1 MIKRNQS
8 SVVEDLKGTAVGV
21 LGVGTNERLSVG
33 VGVGQSV
40 KAGSFEGLTSNA
52 LTINNTATTMTTTIT
67 TDKTKARR
75 ATLAPLDIG
84 QHLPAVDFAACHTD
98 ACVTPS
104 GASVPFQGA
113 SSLGAGEQRTAGSMF
128 ETMANSQCE
137 QMGGTLIH
145 FVSTTL
151 GGNDH
156 AANPSN
162 VESGRPLPEPSI
174 PLLPTTQGTGAQGK
188 TCGQD
193 PGPRPHPATQEEE
206 ENAVQFRPTEEENA
220 VQFHLAIEGD
230 NGGGVLD
237 IMESE
242 NFEFYTPSD
251 DDDNDDLFP
260 EDIIDL
266 SLQEKGRNASEFSGD
281 LLPTKRGRIP
291 RYLSKRTRRQRK
303 AIAKAAKAE
312 EDKAED
318 YRVSYGFTE
327 QFVLCLPCDDE
338 AYEDDIFSS
347 KCRSSQ
353 GARHVS
359 NPLRTSEVEM
369 NPIGSIQPW
378 LVSADDDSLSDTIN
392 NEQPIGTRTLSKP
405 ELMSEHR
412 GPGNITAAAL
422 QIFGQEE
429 KSAQRRSRKS
439 AKYPG
444 DMLNKACK
452 TTLRD
457 SSNLPKVRRM
467 KSGSTSTV

>member
-1 MIKRNQS
+1 
-8 SVVEDLKGTAVGV
+8 
-21 LGVGTNERLSVG
+21 
-33 VGVGQSV
+33 
-40 KAGSFEGLTSNA
+40 
-52 LTINNTATTMTTTIT
+52 
-67 TDKTKARR
+67 
-75 ATLAPLDIG
+75 
-84 QHLPAVDFAACHTD
+84 
-98 ACVTPS
+98 
-104 GASVPFQGA
+104 
-113 SSLGAGEQRTAGSMF
+113 
-128 ETMANSQCE
+128 
-137 QMGGTLIH
+137 MGGTLIH
-145 FVSTTL
+145 FVNATL

-162 VESGRPLPEPSI
+162 VESGRPLPEPSL

-188 TCGQD
+188 TRGQD
-193 PGPRPHPATQEEE
+193 PGPRPQPAPQEEE
-206 ENAVQFRPTEEENA
+206 ENAVPFRLAGEENA
-220 VQFHLAIEGD
+220 VHFRLAIEGD
-230 NGGGVLD
+230 TGGGILD

-242 NFEFYTPSD
+242 NLEFYTPSD

-266 SLQEKGRNASEFSGD
+266 SPQEKGRNASEFPGD
-281 LLPTKRGRIP
+281 LLPIKRGRIP

-327 QFVLCLPCDDE
+327 QFVLCLPCDEE

-392 NEQPIGTRTLSKP
+392 NEHPIGTRTLSKP

-429 KSAQRRSRKS
+429 KSAHRRSRKS

-444 DMLNKACK
+444 DMLNKACRNFERFFE
-452 TTLRD
+452 LAEGEAYEEWID
-457 SSNLPKVRRM
+457 EHSLKVPGWADANVEEFVDIQNRKDNREAH
-467 KSGSTSTV
+467 SLI